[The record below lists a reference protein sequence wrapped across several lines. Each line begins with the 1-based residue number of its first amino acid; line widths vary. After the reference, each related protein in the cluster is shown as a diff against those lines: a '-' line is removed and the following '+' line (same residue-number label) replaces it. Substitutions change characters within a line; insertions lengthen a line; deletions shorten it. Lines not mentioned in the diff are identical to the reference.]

1 LFFFAVFLF
10 SVSLCLGGS
19 TLRAEPPVA
28 SYIFPAGGQRGQT
41 VNVRVGGLFLHQG
54 CGFDMSGPGIQADKQ
69 LRPMKTLWFEGPL
82 LPLPDSQQAEDYPR
96 DLTGKVQI
104 AADAPLGAR
113 PWRLWTSQGA
123 TPALKFMVGDLPEIV
138 EDETEGT
145 PGGVEVKLPVTINGR
160 IVPRENVDV
169 WAFQARRGQSITCEV
184 CAARLGSPLDSR
196 IEVRD
201 PHGRRIAEND
211 DYFGADSFLRFTAPE
226 DGRYE
231 VRIHDTQFRG
241 GPAYVYRLT
250 LTDGPYVDRAYP
262 LGGRRGSTVPF
273 ELIGQGLPA
282 EPVRIA
288 LPADGPRD
296 YVHRL
301 TIQGKATNFLVLDVD
316 DLPEYLEQEPND
328 TLEQA
333 QRVHVPAVLNG
344 RIDKP
349 GDVDCW
355 AIPGRKG
362 ETLDLDLR
370 ARRLGSA
377 LLAVVTVSDASGKEL
392 ARAESG
398 DGSRDDAWLRF
409 RPPADGTYIV
419 RVQDRFRDRGG
430 PAHAYRLRITHP
442 DPADFHLRLSADAVT
457 LARGGQ
463 AKLRVTAETIVAAP
477 VQLEVDGL
485 PAGVTATAA
494 TIALNTTAAEIT
506 LKADTSARIAATRLT
521 VRGSVKVGEQV
532 VTRTAVVPLGRGM
545 MDQDTVLLAVALP
558 TPFKVVAQH
567 DMRWAPRGTV
577 HVRHYRIERNG
588 FDGPLEVSLAD
599 RQARHLQGVTGPTL
613 TVPAGSSEFDYPVQL
628 PPWMETGR
636 TCRVCVMAVG
646 VVKDSDGSEHTVSF
660 SSVQPNEQIIV
671 VIEPERLGLTA
682 AKTSLAAARGQSVAL
697 PVEVKRGKGLDGPVK
712 IELLTA
718 GPSISADVVE
728 IPAGKSEATM
738 TIHFDK
744 EFRGPVNAPLV
755 FRATV
760 MDKGKPVIAEARIDV
775 R

>member
-1 LFFFAVFLF
+1 MRTEACVILSLA
-10 SVSLCLGGS
+10 LCLCGS
-19 TLRAEPPVA
+19 TVRAEPPVA
-28 SYIFPAGGQRGQT
+28 SYIFPAGGQRGQA
-41 VNVRVGGLFLHQG
+41 VSVRVGGLFLHNS
-54 CGFDMSGPGIQADKQ
+54 CGFEMSGPGVEADKQ
-69 LRPMKTLWFEGPL
+69 LRPIKTLWFEGPL

-96 DLTGKVQI
+96 DLAGKVQI

-113 PWRLWTSQGA
+113 PWRLSTSQGA
-123 TPALKFMVGDLPEIV
+123 TPALKFMVGDLPEV
-138 EDETEGT
+138 VETETDST
-145 PGGVEVKLPVTINGR
+145 PGPVEVKLPVTINGR
-160 IVPRENVDV
+160 IFPRENVDV
-169 WAFQARRGQSITCEV
+169 WAFQARRGQAITCEV

-201 PHGRRIAEND
+201 PHGARIAEND
-211 DYFGADSFLRFTAPE
+211 DYFGADSFLRFTASE

-250 LTDGPYVDRAYP
+250 ITDGPYVDRAYP

-273 ELIGQGLPA
+273 ELTGQGLPA

-296 YVHRL
+296 YTHRL
-301 TIQGKATNFLVLDVD
+301 TIQGKTTNPLVLDVD
-316 DLPEYLEQEPND
+316 DLPEYLEAEPND
-328 TLEQA
+328 TPEQA
-333 QRVHVPAVLNG
+333 QRVELPAVLNG
-344 RIDKP
+344 RVDKP

-362 ETLDLDLR
+362 EALDLDLR
-370 ARRLGSA
+370 ARRLGSP
-377 LLAVVTVSDASGKEL
+377 LLAVVTVSDATGKQL

-398 DGSRDDAWLRF
+398 DAGRDDPWLRF
-409 RPPADGTYIV
+409 TPPADGTYIV
-419 RVQDRFRDRGG
+419 RVEDRFRDRGS
-430 PAHAYRLRITHP
+430 PAHAYRLRIARP
-442 DPADFHLRLSADAVT
+442 NPADSHLKLGTDALT

-463 AKLRVTAETIVAAP
+463 AKLRISAETMAAAP
-477 VQLEVDGL
+477 IQLEVGGL
-485 PAGVTATAA
+485 PAGVTATPA
-494 TIALNTTAAEIT
+494 TIALNAAAAEIT
-506 LKADTSARIAATRLT
+506 LKADASARIAATQLT
-521 VRGSVKVGEQV
+521 VRGTVKVGEQT
-532 VTRTAVVPLGRGM
+532 VTRTAIMPLGPGM
-545 MDQDTVLLAVALP
+545 MDLDTVLLAVALP
-558 TPFKVVAQH
+558 TPFKIVAQH
-567 DMRWAPRGTV
+567 DMRWAPRGTM

-613 TVPAGSSEFDYPVQL
+613 TIPAGTSEFDYSVQL

-646 VVKDSDGSEHTVSF
+646 VVKDGDGSAHTVSF

-682 AKTSLAAARGQSVAL
+682 GKTSVAGAPGQSVAL
-697 PVEVKRGKGLDGPVK
+697 PVQVKRGKNLDGPVK
-712 IELLTA
+712 VELVSA
-718 GPSISADVVE
+718 AHGISVKAVE
-728 IPAGKSEATM
+728 IPAGKSEATV

-744 EFRGPVNAPLV
+744 EFRVPVHAPLV

-760 MDKGKPVIAEARIDV
+760 MDNGKPVIAEAKVDV